1 MVLTSSAA
9 GCLITRFS
17 SLQIKGINHE
27 THLSTFRRPPQAYS
41 RFPGPHAH
49 QGWPSRHRCSPCQGP
64 SSSGCLSKAATTAGA
79 GGTGEP
85 GSGSGFPRRY
95 RLTKTDEYSSV
106 FGFRR
111 ALRSPHFLLH
121 YRPRSAAE
129 ESTARLGIVVPKR
142 LLKAAVRRNLVKR
155 ICREKFRQL
164 RIALPV
170 RDLVIRLAAKPQSL
184 DRRALAAEIHS
195 LLLKLGVPGR

>member
-1 MVLTSSAA
+1 MILTSIAS

-17 SLQIKGINHE
+17 SLRIKGINHE
-27 THLSTFRRPPQAYS
+27 THLSTFRRSPQAYS

-49 QGWPSRHRCSPCQGP
+49 QGWPSGHRCTPCQGP
-64 SSSGCLSKAATTAGA
+64 SSSGCLSKAATTADV

-85 GSGSGFPRRY
+85 GPGYGFPRRY

-111 ALRSPHFLLH
+111 ALRSPHFLIH
-121 YRPRSAAE
+121 YRPRTAAE

-155 ICREKFRQL
+155 ICREQFRML
-164 RIALPV
+164 RVVLPV
-170 RDLVIRLAAKPQSL
+170 RDLVIRLASRPQSL

-195 LLLKLGVPGR
+195 LLSKLGVSGR